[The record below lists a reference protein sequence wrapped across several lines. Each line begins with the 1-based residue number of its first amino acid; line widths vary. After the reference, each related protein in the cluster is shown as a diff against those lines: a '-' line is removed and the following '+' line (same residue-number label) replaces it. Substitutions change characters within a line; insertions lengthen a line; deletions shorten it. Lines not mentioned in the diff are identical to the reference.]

1 MLQNLGIGGLF
12 VSHHH
17 ATRTPSTEAQARA
30 PALAVED
37 NFFFL
42 ATAEHVVAAQ
52 QPIPHGTLILLDLN
66 VDILTA
72 HLEAISVF
80 DGHLQRLWRR
90 CAGFHVK
97 ERAFEADDIG
107 QLRTANFDG
116 ASTSRKDE
124 VAHAARGRA
133 VLVRRIQ
140 R

>member
-80 DGHLQRLWRR
+80 NGHLKRFWWR
-90 CAGFHVK
+90 CACFQIK
-97 ERAFEADDIG
+97 ERTLETDDFG
-107 QLRTANFDG
+107 QLRTANFNG

-124 VAHAARGRA
+124 VAHATSGRA
-133 VLVRRIQ
+133 VLVRRI
-140 R
+140 

>member
-12 VSHHH
+12 VIHHH
-17 ATRTPSTEAQARA
+17 TTSTPGAQAQARA

-80 DGHLQRLWRR
+80 NGHLERFRR
-90 CAGFHVK
+90 W
-97 ERAFEADDIG
+97 
-107 QLRTANFDG
+107 G
-116 ASTSRKDE
+116 ACF
-124 VAHAARGRA
+124 
-133 VLVRRIQ
+133 
-140 R
+140 